1 MRFDED
7 DNGFFGGEDGD
18 IEGDDSL
25 EICAPIQCNEDDDGP
40 DFSRMVKKQA
50 TADSAGASSNSN
62 KKGQD
67 IRKRFEI
74 ERPRGAP
81 SAIAATGNNLISP
94 AGSSTNS
101 HNTVS
106 TDMSLNNPLA
116 ESLTAE

>member
-1 MRFDED
+1 M
-7 DNGFFGGEDGD
+7 
-18 IEGDDSL
+18 
-25 EICAPIQCNEDDDGP
+25 A
-40 DFSRMVKKQA
+40 KKQA
-50 TADSAGASSNSN
+50 TADSATGLGD

-67 IRKRFEI
+67 IRKRFQI

-81 SAIAATGNNLISP
+81 SATGNHLISP

-116 ESLTAE
+116 ESLTAEMILR